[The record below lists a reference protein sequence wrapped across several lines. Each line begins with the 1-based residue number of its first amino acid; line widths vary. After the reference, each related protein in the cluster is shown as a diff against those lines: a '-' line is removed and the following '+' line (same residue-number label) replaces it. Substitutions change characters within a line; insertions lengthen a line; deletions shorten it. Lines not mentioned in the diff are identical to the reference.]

1 MKYTHEAPFSNGL
14 NPLVAD
20 HENPE
25 LMGLN
30 FSIAKIQA
38 SHNLVLDL
46 HQESLIVLLSGSV
59 TYEWGTQKES
69 AQRSDPF
76 YEPPSALHLNSETS
90 CTIFANTLN
99 AELIIVATENE
110 KIFESKLYR
119 PGDLASVEVVG
130 DDMLDG
136 KTKRKKRVFFDRK
149 SCPETN
155 IFCGELVNFP
165 GCWACFPP
173 HLHTEPEIYY
183 YRFLP
188 ESGYGFSEQGDEVF
202 KVRHNDLVG
211 IPDGKTHSQVT
222 APGYAGYIFWAQK
235 LQDNGKDID
244 YSLVE
249 EHAWLDA
256 PDATFFPNKPSV

>member
-99 AELIIVATENE
+99 AELIVVATENE
-110 KIFESKLYR
+110 KIFDSKLYR

-130 DDMLDG
+130 DDLLDG
-136 KTKRKKRVFFDRK
+136 KTKRKKRVFFDRT

-155 IFCGELVNFP
+155 MFCGELVNFP
-165 GCWACFPP
+165 GCWACFP
-173 HLHTEPEIYY
+173 HTSIPNQKYIIT
-183 YRFLP
+183 
-188 ESGYGFSEQGDEVF
+188 GFSLNQGTVSLSRET
-202 KVRHNDLVG
+202 RY
-211 IPDGKTHSQVT
+211 SRS
-222 APGYAGYIFWAQK
+222 
-235 LQDNGKDID
+235 DIMI
-244 YSLVE
+244 
-249 EHAWLDA
+249 WLEYLME
-256 PDATFFPNKPSV
+256 KPIHR